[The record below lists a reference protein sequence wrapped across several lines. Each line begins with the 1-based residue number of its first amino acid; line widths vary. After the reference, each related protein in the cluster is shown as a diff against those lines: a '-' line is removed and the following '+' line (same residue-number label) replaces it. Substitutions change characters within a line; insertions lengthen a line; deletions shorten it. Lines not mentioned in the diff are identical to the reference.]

1 MKNIKTVDDV
11 ILQYSTRGMD
21 ILQKIHPLEH
31 CKKASENFLKLEKG
45 VVFIYTG
52 FYVNGVA
59 ETDGPIGAY
68 FLAKVLKTLDF
79 TPIIITD
86 KLCLDYFKEIE
97 TIYITKENEN
107 SKYYKK
113 LLENYNPICHISIER
128 CGKNIDN
135 KYINSSGVD
144 ISEFTLCLDDLFI
157 LGSQSKSSF
166 AIGDGGNEIGM
177 GNFEDTIKEHLELSS
192 CVVKCS
198 FPIIASVSN
207 WGAYGF
213 IAYLEKHHKKDLI
226 PSFDEVSLYLEY
238 IVSLGCID
246 GIKRE
251 NVKSVDGKDW
261 EVEKIILNDLKKA
274 ISF

>member
-1 MKNIKTVDDV
+1 LKNIKTVDDV

-31 CKKASENFLKLEKG
+31 CKEASENFLKLEKG
-45 VVFIYTG
+45 VVFLYTG

-59 ETDGPIGAY
+59 ETDGPLGTY

-79 TPIIITD
+79 TPVIITD
-86 KLCLDYFKEIE
+86 NLCLNYFKEIE
-97 TIYITKENEN
+97 TIYIIKENEN
-107 SKYYKK
+107 YKNYKK
-113 LLENYNPICHISIER
+113 LLEDYNPICHISIER

-135 KYINSSGVD
+135 RYINSSGVD

-157 LGSQSKSSF
+157 LGTKSRPSF

-177 GNFEDTIKEHLELSS
+177 GNFENSIQEYLGLAS
-192 CVVKCS
+192 CTVKCS
-198 FPIIASVSN
+198 FPILASVSN

-213 IAYLEKHHKKDLI
+213 IAYLEKYYQKDLI

-238 IVSLGCID
+238 IVSLGCVD

-261 EVEKIILNDLKKA
+261 EIEKIILNDLKKA